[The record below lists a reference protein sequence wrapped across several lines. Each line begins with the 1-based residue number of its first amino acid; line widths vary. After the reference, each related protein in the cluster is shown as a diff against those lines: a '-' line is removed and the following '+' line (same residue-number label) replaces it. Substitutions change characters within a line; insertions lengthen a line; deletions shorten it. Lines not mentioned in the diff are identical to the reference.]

1 MALTPESPDPRT
13 PPTTW
18 SWGVSPWAAPVLLVI
33 ALGLGTWSVVT
44 LDPDDRIA
52 AGGAALVFLAVAAA
66 ALRFRRRLTADTEG
80 LVVRRLLSDRRVPW
94 AEVLDISVPTLR
106 RRGVIS
112 SALEIEF
119 TDDTLALLRRTEL
132 GTDPVAVRTR
142 LLELRGR

>member
-1 MALTPESPDPRT
+1 MALTPEPHDPRT
-13 PPTTW
+13 PPATW

-66 ALRFRRRLTADTEG
+66 ALRFRRRLIADHDG
-80 LVVRRLLSDRRVPW
+80 LVVRRLFSDRRVPW

-132 GTDPVAVRTR
+132 GTDPAAVRTR
-142 LLELRGR
+142 LMELRGR